1 MTLPPTAR
9 LANIKDSVKKFAK
22 DKLQEDGGIYVTFD
36 VTLVPPRV
44 DGQAVTRWISIRIG
58 DRAMSSAGFQVVEF
72 YCCTVRDSEGY
83 LLAQLRDTVMG
94 FLTGGGSDI
103 YGRIPLYRSYPSQP
117 WEQIGALVVQN
128 VAESGELDGPDLT
141 KYIVLTATL
150 WFGAGV

>member
-1 MTLPPTAR
+1 
-9 LANIKDSVKKFAK
+9 
-22 DKLQEDGGIYVTFD
+22 
-36 VTLVPPRV
+36 
-44 DGQAVTRWISIRIG
+44 
-58 DRAMSSAGFQVVEF
+58 
-72 YCCTVRDSEGY
+72 
-83 LLAQLRDTVMG
+83 MG